1 MVNLGYASH
10 MSDVPLPPTI
20 YLDADACP
28 VKDLVFRTAARYNV
42 PLKVVANVPMRIPAD
57 AAGITEAIVVPG
69 SPDAADDWIAEHA
82 TSADLVL
89 TADIPLAS
97 RALAVGAACID
108 FRGNHFNPNRIGE
121 ALASRDLN
129 AMLRQMGEITG
140 GPPAFSKK
148 DRSSFASAIDA
159 AVNKLAR
166 RTTS

>member
-1 MVNLGYASH
+1 MNMTSQ
-10 MSDVPLPPTI
+10 PPTI

-28 VKDLVFRTAARYNV
+28 VKDLVFRTAARYQV
-42 PLKVVANVPMRIPAD
+42 PLKVVANIPIRIPAD
-57 AAGITEAIVVPG
+57 AESVAQSIVVPG

-82 TSADLVL
+82 TDADLVL
-89 TADIPLAS
+89 TADIPLAA
-97 RALAVGAACID
+97 RALAVGAVCID
-108 FRGNHFNPNRIGE
+108 FRGNHFNPNRIGD

-159 AVNKLAR
+159 AVNKLSR
-166 RTTS
+166 KSVK

>member
-1 MVNLGYASH
+1 MN
-10 MSDVPLPPTI
+10 DVVAPPTI

-28 VKDLVFRTAARYNV
+28 VKDLVFRTAARYGV
-42 PLKVVANVPMRIPAD
+42 PLKVVANTPMRIPAD
-57 AAGITEAIVVPG
+57 AEKVAQSIVVPG

-82 TSADLVL
+82 TATDLVL
-89 TADIPLAS
+89 TADIPLAA
-97 RALAVGAACID
+97 RALASGTACID
-108 FRGNHFNPNRIGE
+108 FRGNHFNPNRIGD

-140 GPPAFSKK
+140 GPPAFSKR

-166 RTTS
+166 KATT